1 MRRRLTRFPAT
12 SRDSSASVPLDPG
25 PSRWQLPDPA
35 TAPEGAEAIAAG
47 ADLAPET
54 MLAGYR
60 RGLFAMPEGRR
71 LIWWSPDPRGV
82 LRPADFHASR
92 SLSRS
97 SRRFE
102 ASVDQAF
109 GDVVAACGD
118 PRRGGGRWITD
129 RYARAYAELHGLGW
143 AHSIEVWL
151 DGRLAGGVF
160 GVEVGG
166 LFCAESMFHH
176 QTDASKAA
184 LWALTDRLGAA
195 GGDRL
200 IDVQWLTDHL
210 ATLGARE
217 VPRAAYL
224 ALLPRL
230 TRLPATL
237 RAEAPAHFRQFLARG
252 GDAA

>member
-1 MRRRLTRFPAT
+1 M
-12 SRDSSASVPLDPG
+12 PLDPG
-25 PSRWQLPDPA
+25 PTRWHLPDPA
-35 TAPEGAEAIAAG
+35 TAPEGEEAIAVG

-71 LIWWSPDPRGV
+71 LFWWSPDPRGV
-82 LRPADFHASR
+82 LRPVDFHASR
-92 SLSRS
+92 SLRRT

-109 GDVVAACGD
+109 REVVAACGD

-143 AHSIEVWL
+143 AHSVEVWL
-151 DGRLAGGVF
+151 DGELAGGVF

-166 LFCAESMFHH
+166 LFCAESMFHR

-184 LWALTDRLGAA
+184 LWALTARLGAA
-195 GGDRL
+195 AGDRL
-200 IDVQWLTDHL
+200 IDIQWLTDHL

-217 VPRAAYL
+217 VPRGDYL
-224 ALLPRL
+224 AGLARL
-230 TRLPATL
+230 TTLPPVL
-237 RAEAPAHFRQFLARG
+237 RAEPPLPFHRFLAS
-252 GDAA
+252 GDGAD